1 MIFLVPNICHFPKN
15 KSLEQ
20 HGQGSFLEIF
30 QKILSHFEQESYEN
44 AKIFGGF
51 EQISS
56 FFLIFFLQ
64 AHIVSLDFTLR
75 NSQSCLSS

>member
-1 MIFLVPNICHFPKN
+1 MIFLVTNICHFAKN
-15 KSLEQ
+15 KSPKQ
-20 HGQGSFLEIF
+20 HCQGSFLEIF

-56 FFLIFFLQ
+56 FFFL
-64 AHIVSLDFTLR
+64 LK
-75 NSQSCLSS
+75 SSYLAKMF